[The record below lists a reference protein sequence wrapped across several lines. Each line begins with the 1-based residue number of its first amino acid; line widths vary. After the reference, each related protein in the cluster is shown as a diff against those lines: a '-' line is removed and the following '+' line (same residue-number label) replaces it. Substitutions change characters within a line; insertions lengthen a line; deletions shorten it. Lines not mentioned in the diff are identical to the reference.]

1 MNIMW
6 KTYWIYIAKIFFL
19 FNMFIQIPPLCAQN
33 TGQWEVLNEVG
44 IAGIYYDI
52 PRIQFTN
59 EDVGWIAS
67 RHLLYKTE
75 DGGENWSFLPLDE
88 NWDFRGFKFRNDT
101 LGYAYGTADSVDIVK
116 SEDGGLSWMPVFNL
130 PENYYM
136 RDISFAADS
145 IIYAIGND
153 AQSENYYGWAMKS
166 VNGGATWDEITPNN
180 PKNNALFLY
189 SHFYDSSCGF
199 IVGNDDDKIRILR
212 TNNGGTSWEEQI
224 SNQFDEIL
232 ELQVVNDSLIYF
244 TASHNTNS
252 THYYLCVSADTLNNW
267 QVIQTSENYVGPFY
281 ALTDNNIFS
290 FFKDS
295 VDNLL
300 MNSTDGGTTWDIK
313 KTVEDAPLSIYF
325 TPQQQG
331 FYIDNIDHSR
341 AGTGKYGLPQTYF
354 LYKSID
360 GGDTWHL
367 KKYTYP
373 FTDIF
378 LIDQNSGFLTGGIE
392 GAAHGPSFGR
402 LFKTNDGGITWDFV
416 PHLANE
422 FYVQCKFFN
431 RETGFIR
438 TAVNL
443 LKTSDGGNTWIESPI
458 NNQDSTGIAVDV
470 RDVSFLNEQI
480 IYVAARARWSE
491 DSSGAAIFHT
501 ANGGENWDLVWKYP
515 NTEEYDYSL
524 NSIHSVKTDIWAV
537 GRNGLIVSSD
547 DSDSFRVLESIT
559 DLPLNDVFFSDTDHG
574 WITGGYFN
582 NQGFQSILL
591 KTTDSGKRWREN
603 RFEKYI
609 LNDLYFA
616 NSLHGWIVGKDTSG
630 NGMILESS
638 DGGDTR
644 LPQIDNLNAPLTAI
658 HFKDGVGWAVGGY
671 GLVLRTDNWATWI
684 DQNTGKIYPNKYNL
698 SQNYP
703 NPFNPLTN
711 IKFSLPRSEIVTIN
725 LYNTLGQKVKTI
737 LNKRRQTG
745 NHIVELNARNLASGV
760 YYYRIEAG
768 EYTNVK
774 KMILL
779 K

>member
-1 MNIMW
+1 MW
-6 KTYWIYIAKIFFL
+6 L
-19 FNMFIQIPPLCAQN
+19 H
-33 TGQWEVLNEVG
+33 G
-44 IAGIYYDI
+44 
-52 PRIQFTN
+52 
-59 EDVGWIAS
+59 
-67 RHLLYKTE
+67 
-75 DGGENWSFLPLDE
+75 
-88 NWDFRGFKFRNDT
+88 
-101 LGYAYGTADSVDIVK
+101 LG
-116 SEDGGLSWMPVFNL
+116 
-130 PENYYM
+130 
-136 RDISFAADS
+136 
-145 IIYAIGND
+145 
-153 AQSENYYGWAMKS
+153 
-166 VNGGATWDEITPNN
+166 
-180 PKNNALFLY
+180 
-189 SHFYDSSCGF
+189 
-199 IVGNDDDKIRILR
+199 
-212 TNNGGTSWEEQI
+212 
-224 SNQFDEIL
+224 
-232 ELQVVNDSLIYF
+232 
-244 TASHNTNS
+244 
-252 THYYLCVSADTLNNW
+252 
-267 QVIQTSENYVGPFY
+267 
-281 ALTDNNIFS
+281 
-290 FFKDS
+290 
-295 VDNLL
+295 
-300 MNSTDGGTTWDIK
+300 
-313 KTVEDAPLSIYF
+313 
-325 TPQQQG
+325 
-331 FYIDNIDHSR
+331 
-341 AGTGKYGLPQTYF
+341 
-354 LYKSID
+354 
-360 GGDTWHL
+360 
-367 KKYTYP
+367 
-373 FTDIF
+373 
-378 LIDQNSGFLTGGIE
+378 
-392 GAAHGPSFGR
+392 
-402 LFKTNDGGITWDFV
+402 
-416 PHLANE
+416 
-422 FYVQCKFFN
+422 
-431 RETGFIR
+431 
-438 TAVNL
+438 
-443 LKTSDGGNTWIESPI
+443 
-458 NNQDSTGIAVDV
+458 
-470 RDVSFLNEQI
+470 
-480 IYVAARARWSE
+480 SE

-638 DGGDTR
+638 DGGDTW